1 MNIALPTTL
10 PTIRSLVLA
19 LAGLAS
25 GGLAAVLLH

>member
-1 MNIALPTTL
+1 MNIALPT
-10 PTIRSLVLA
+10 IRNWVLA